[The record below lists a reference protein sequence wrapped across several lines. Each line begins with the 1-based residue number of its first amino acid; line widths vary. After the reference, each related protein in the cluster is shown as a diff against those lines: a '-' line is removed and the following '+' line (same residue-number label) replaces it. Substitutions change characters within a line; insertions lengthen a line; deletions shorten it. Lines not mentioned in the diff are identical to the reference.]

1 MCNMEFECPASTF
14 SFSFAL
20 ILAFVAFLFN

>member
-1 MCNMEFECPASTF
+1 MEFECPASTL